1 MKYPIVIHKDA
12 DSDYG
17 VTFPDLP
24 GCFSAGDS
32 FEQALEMAQEAAE
45 LHLEGLLEEGAGIPQ
60 PAPIEHHMQNPDYQG
75 GVWAMIDVDLSKLS
89 GKARRVNITLPERV
103 LALIDAAARQSGESR
118 SGYLA
123 RVAIEAVGRKDRAA

>member
-1 MKYPIVIHKDA
+1 MKYPVVIHKDD

-24 GCFSAGDS
+24 GCFTAGDS

-60 PAPIEHHMQNPDYQG
+60 PSPLEQHMQNPDYRG
-75 GVWAMIDVDLSKLS
+75 GIWAVVDVDLSKLS

-103 LALIDAAARQSGESR
+103 LASIDDYTARHGGNRSKLLAEAALRYIAGQS
-118 SGYLA
+118 
-123 RVAIEAVGRKDRAA
+123 

>member
-1 MKYPIVIHKDA
+1 MKYSIVIHKDT

-45 LHLEGLLEEGAGIPQ
+45 LHLEGLIEEGAGIPQ
-60 PAPIEHHMQNPDYQG
+60 PAPIEQHMQNPDYQG
-75 GVWAMIDVDLSKLS
+75 GVWAVVDVDLSKLS

-103 LALIDAAARQSGESR
+103 LTSIDDYAVRHGGNRSKLLADAALRYIAGQS
-118 SGYLA
+118 
-123 RVAIEAVGRKDRAA
+123 